1 MCKITPDKTNTAVI
15 LMGIQAS
22 GKTTFYHQYLKDSC
36 EHISLDILHT
46 RNKERLAMEGC
57 IERGVSFAVDN
68 TNPTK
73 EERQK
78 YIKAAHHAGYQVIG
92 CYFKSGISECMARN
106 TLREGKARVPDI
118 AIASTSNKLEL
129 PSASEGFDRLY
140 YVSTSSDNTFCIEE
154 WRDEP

>member
-1 MCKITPDKTNTAVI
+1 MFSKISEITKTMIV
-15 LMGIQAS
+15 LVGIQAS
-22 GKTTFYHQYLKDSC
+22 GKTTFYRRYLKDIC

-46 RNKERLAMEGC
+46 RNKERHAIEEC
-57 IERGVSFAVDN
+57 ISREASFAVDN

-78 YIKAAHHAGYQVIG
+78 YIQAAHRAGYQVIG
-92 CYFKSGISECMARN
+92 LYFKCSISECIARN

-118 AIASTSNKLEL
+118 AITCTANKLEL
-129 PSASEGFDRLY
+129 PSFSEGFDQLY
-140 YVSTSSDNTFCIEE
+140 YVSTAPDNTFSIEE